1 MTDMNMN
8 ATGTSRSR
16 SARTV
21 AVDNFLR
28 KTLRVGDPRNP
39 DEVAKAL
46 LDRYPGEA
54 DRARR
59 EREGHAHSSLPN
71 LTPAALLA
79 GVAATAELAQ
89 AQDDLERDAQAL
101 VASSQ
106 LKDIRVEL
114 SGWGRSVRRIA
125 DDGLAAARLALDA
138 VHFDRALAAR
148 SQLGSYA
155 RLARYVGTLTDG
167 AGGIFRR
174 LAQSCDSLA
183 GLILVAI
190 GEGLAAAGITRGTS
204 LVRVAAG
211 DLQSRRNAVVNA
223 LRSLAGSTEASLG
236 PQEWPRGLESYRRL
250 IRRLDVGGE
259 AELRALLDEN
269 SLSAAMDDLVDL
281 SAGGNISGLREL
293 STASALLLARF
304 QRLIQ
309 YCQSVP
315 IEDNDLAEN
324 DSPESPALAAFCS
337 ALQLFV
343 DSFAGN
349 GGGSRLLYV
358 ARPPIVIYG
367 LYGAAGA
374 DVGAKRLMNLTIAR
388 GALAEQ
394 IDCLAACECDEAALR
409 CQILADFLLFLV
421 DRAIDA
427 YAVGTEAAAD
437 GDPER
442 RAAAYGHLIDTALG
456 MVAAVGRPVAS
467 VCDFGEPLKSAFG
480 AVVTELL
487 FEFDTDVPPFDAS
500 TLEFVV
506 PELKMLFFAEGQVER
521 LVRSLSAS
529 CHARGMFDGFT
540 IDGTIRESFNRAVI
554 RESLKLLGAD
564 TGLAEGTSM
573 PPTLESSLATLASD
587 RSDRKN
593 PS

>member
-1 MTDMNMN
+1 MTDFNMN
-8 ATGTSRSR
+8 ATSRSR

-28 KTLRVGDPRNP
+28 KALRVGDPRNP
-39 DEVAKAL
+39 DEIAKAL
-46 LDRYPGEA
+46 LDRYPSEA

-59 EREGHAHSSLPN
+59 EREGMAYSSLPE
-71 LTPAALLA
+71 LTPAAFMA

-89 AQDDLERDAQAL
+89 AQDDLERDSQAL
-101 VASSQ
+101 VTSSQ

-114 SGWGRSVRRIA
+114 SGWGRAVRRIA

-138 VHFDRALAAR
+138 VQFDRALAAR
-148 SQLGSYA
+148 SQLSQYA
-155 RLARYVGTLTDG
+155 RLARYVGTLSDG

-183 GLILVAI
+183 GLILVAM

-211 DLQSRRNAVVNA
+211 ELQSRRNAVVGA
-223 LRSLAGSTEASLG
+223 LRNLAGSTEASIG
-236 PQEWPRGLESYRRL
+236 QQDWPRGLESYRRL
-250 IRRLDVGGE
+250 IRRLDTGGQ
-259 AELRALLDEN
+259 ADLRALLEEN
-269 SLSAAMDDLVDL
+269 SLSAAMDELVDL

-309 YCQSVP
+309 YSQSIPVD
-315 IEDNDLAEN
+315 EDDLSDN
-324 DSPESPALAAFCS
+324 DSPESPPLAAFSS

-343 DSFAGN
+343 DAFSGS

-367 LYGAAGA
+367 LYGAAGPDA
-374 DVGAKRLMNLTIAR
+374 GANRLMRLTMAR
-388 GALAEQ
+388 GTLAEQ
-394 IDCLAACECDEAALR
+394 IDCFAGCECDEESLR
-409 CQILADFLLFLV
+409 CQILADFLLFLL

-427 YAVGTEAAAD
+427 YAVGTEATAN
-437 GDPER
+437 GDPEK
-442 RAAAYGHLIDTALG
+442 RAAAYGHLIRTAIGMVTDTAAGEVDLCG
-456 MVAAVGRPVAS
+456 FSTPLISALEGVGA
-467 VCDFGEPLKSAFG
+467 
-480 AVVTELL
+480 ELMA
-487 FEFDTDVPPFDAS
+487 EFDDGAPFEDPV
-500 TLEFVV
+500 LEFVV
-506 PELKMLFFAEGQVER
+506 PELKMLFYGEKQIER
-521 LVRSLSAS
+521 LVRSLSTS
-529 CHARGMFDGFT
+529 CHAGALFDGFS
-540 IDGTIRESFNRAVI
+540 IDGKIRESLNKAVI
-554 RESLKLLGAD
+554 RESLLLLDDD
-564 TGLAEGTSM
+564 TDLVEGVSM

-587 RSDRKN
+587 RGDRKN